1 MVQTFK
7 VKDEDTFYQFES
19 ELERL
24 GFVWFS
30 GRESV
35 VKRVAEVDGFPV
47 LVHVYPQD
55 KTLLYTCKVTGKS
68 LDEVDATFET
78 GQRLF
83 TDTDGNV
90 HIYETSKPLD
100 EQPEEPRYRY
110 VQVSIEEVVKDYK
123 TNGKVYYYE
132 DATEDALNLIWADD
146 PMFTIEELS
155 ETRFYKR
162 EEF

>member
-7 VKDEDTFYQFES
+7 VKDENAFYQLEG
-19 ELERL
+19 ELMRL
-24 GFVWFS
+24 GFQWWS

-35 VKRVAEVDGFPV
+35 VKRITEVVDGLPA

-100 EQPEEPRYRY
+100 EPKEPQYRY
-110 VQVSIEEVVKDYK
+110 VQVSVDEVLKDF
-123 TNGKVYYYE
+123 NRNVSAYYYE
-132 DATEDALNLIWADD
+132 TDD
-146 PMFTIEELS
+146 YEGLRLLWDCSPTFTIDELI

>member
-19 ELERL
+19 ELTRL
-24 GFVWFS
+24 GFQWFS

-47 LVHVYPQD
+47 LVHVYQD
-55 KTLLYTCKVTGKS
+55 KTLLYTCKASGKY
-68 LDEVDATFET
+68 LEDVDATFET

-90 HIYETSKPLD
+90 HIYETSIPLD
-100 EQPEEPRYRY
+100 EQPKEPQYRY
-110 VQVSIEEVVKDYK
+110 VPVTVGQVIAHADDNEN
-123 TNGKVYYYE
+123 TYYYE
-132 DATEDALNLIWADD
+132 DDGYTGLLRLWTDSR
-146 PMFTIEELS
+146 FTIDEF
-155 ETRFYKR
+155 TKMRFYKR

>member
-1 MVQTFK
+1 M
-7 VKDEDTFYQFES
+7 
-19 ELERL
+19 ERL
-24 GFVWFS
+24 GFAWFS

-35 VKRVAEVDGFPV
+35 VKRVAEVDGGFPV

-83 TDTDGNV
+83 MDSDGNV

-100 EQPEEPRYRY
+100 EQPKEPQYRY
-110 VQVSIEEVVKDYK
+110 VQVSIDEMLSDYVS
-123 TNGKVYYYE
+123 NGEKYYYE
-132 DATEDALNLIWADD
+132 DENDSSLQMVWANT
-146 PMFTIEELS
+146 PQFTIDTLV

>member
-1 MVQTFK
+1 MAQTFK

-19 ELERL
+19 ELMRL
-24 GFVWFS
+24 GFHWWS

-35 VKRVAEVDGFPV
+35 VSRVTEVDGFPV
-47 LVHVYPQD
+47 LIHVYPQD
-55 KTLLYTCKVTGKS
+55 KNLLYTCKASGRY

-83 TDTDGNV
+83 TDTDGYV

-100 EQPEEPRYRY
+100 EQQKEPRYRY
-110 VQVSIEEVVKDYK
+110 VQVTLDEVIQNYGKKTYYLEEDGYDGLMMVYADTRFKISELVK
-123 TNGKVYYYE
+123 V
-132 DATEDALNLIWADD
+132 
-146 PMFTIEELS
+146 
-155 ETRFYKR
+155 RFYKR

>member
-83 TDTDGNV
+83 TDTDGSV
-90 HIYETSKPLD
+90 HIFETSKPLD
-100 EQPEEPRYRY
+100 EQPKEPQYRY
-110 VQVSIEEVVKDYK
+110 VQVSIDEVIQNYGRKTYYHEEDGYDGLMMVYADTRFEISDLVK
-123 TNGKVYYYE
+123 
-132 DATEDALNLIWADD
+132 A
-146 PMFTIEELS
+146 
-155 ETRFYKR
+155 RFYKR

>member
-1 MVQTFK
+1 MAQTFK

-24 GFVWFS
+24 GFQWWS

-47 LVHVYPQD
+47 LIHVYPQD
-55 KTLLYTCKVTGKS
+55 KTLLYTCKASGRY

-100 EQPEEPRYRY
+100 EPKEPQYRY
-110 VQVSIEEVVKDYK
+110 VQVSIDEVIQNYGRKTYYHEEDGYDGLMMVYADTHFKISDLVK
-123 TNGKVYYYE
+123 
-132 DATEDALNLIWADD
+132 A
-146 PMFTIEELS
+146 
-155 ETRFYKR
+155 RFYKR

>member
-24 GFVWFS
+24 GFAWFS

-35 VKRVAEVDGFPV
+35 VKRVADADGFPV

-100 EQPEEPRYRY
+100 EQPKEPRYSY
-110 VQVSIEEVVKDYK
+110 VQVTLDEVIQNYGRKTYYLEEDGYDGLMMVYADTRFKIGDLVK
-123 TNGKVYYYE
+123 V
-132 DATEDALNLIWADD
+132 
-146 PMFTIEELS
+146 
-155 ETRFYKR
+155 RFYKR

>member
-7 VKDEDTFYQFES
+7 VKDADTFYQFES

-100 EQPEEPRYRY
+100 EQPEEPRHRY
-110 VQVSIEEVVKDYK
+110 VQVTLDEVIQNYGRKTYYLEEDGYDGLMMVYADTRFKIGDLVK
-123 TNGKVYYYE
+123 V
-132 DATEDALNLIWADD
+132 
-146 PMFTIEELS
+146 
-155 ETRFYKR
+155 RFYKR

>member
-1 MVQTFK
+1 MAQTFK

-24 GFVWFS
+24 GFQWWS

-47 LVHVYPQD
+47 LIHVYPQD
-55 KTLLYTCKVTGKS
+55 KIFLYTCKVTGKS

-100 EQPEEPRYRY
+100 EPKEPQYRY
-110 VQVSIEEVVKDYK
+110 VQVTLDEVIQNYGESAYYLEEDGYDGLMMVYADTRFKIGDLVK
-123 TNGKVYYYE
+123 V
-132 DATEDALNLIWADD
+132 
-146 PMFTIEELS
+146 
-155 ETRFYKR
+155 RFYKR

>member
-1 MVQTFK
+1 MAQTFK

-19 ELERL
+19 ELMRL
-24 GFVWFS
+24 GFHWWS

-35 VKRVAEVDGFPV
+35 VSRVTEVDGFPV
-47 LVHVYPQD
+47 LIHVYQQD
-55 KTLLYTCKVTGKS
+55 KNLLYTCKASGRY

-110 VQVSIEEVVKDYK
+110 VQVSIDEMLSDYVA
-123 TNGKVYYYE
+123 NGDKYYYE
-132 DATEDALNLIWADD
+132 DENDSSLQMLWATT
-146 PMFTIEELS
+146 PMFTIDQLG